1 MILMRA
7 NATWSSSGLNLVV
20 MYPKVPY
27 VPWSKHSMG
36 GMVIHPMMGIPTMGM
51 LIPILYNGLMTIPN
65 MGMII
70 ELMTMAHVNTV

>member
-1 MILMRA
+1 
-7 NATWSSSGLNLVV
+7 
-20 MYPKVPY
+20 
-27 VPWSKHSMG
+27 MG